1 LFLCIFQEHYK
12 LINEALS
19 AIQGAVLILEQKNKR
34 LIQLRKD
41 LGELNY
47 IQESAAADIAGI
59 DEDGIPSDKVLG
71 IKIIGEGLEA
81 RASLSRFSVC
91 YRDII
96 EKSRELGMDAR
107 DFYDELDDEC
117 DEKSLMW
124 QEMSLQ
130 LR

>member
-19 AIQGAVLILEQKNKR
+19 AIQGAVLILEQKIKR

-47 IQESAAADIAGI
+47 IQESATADIAGI

-71 IKIIGEGLEA
+71 IKPIGEGLEA